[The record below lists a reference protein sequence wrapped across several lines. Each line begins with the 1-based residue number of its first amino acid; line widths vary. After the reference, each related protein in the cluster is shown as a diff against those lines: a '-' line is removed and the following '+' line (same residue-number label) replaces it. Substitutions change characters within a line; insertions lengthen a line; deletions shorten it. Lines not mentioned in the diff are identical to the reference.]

1 VLSIGD
7 YDPAQVRPLKP
18 GPELKKLDGF
28 VGTWTLEGSMKP
40 GMMGPGGP
48 VTEEEKC
55 GWMEGGFYLVCHLEY
70 KGSIGDKVGLSVRG
84 YSADDKVYTYRAFNS
99 AGEFEDSRGTFDGET
114 WKWTTET
121 KMGGVTV
128 KSRFTMKMNSAIS
141 YNFAYETSGDGAK
154 WTTVID
160 GTGTK
165 K

>member
-1 VLSIGD
+1 ME
-7 YDPAQVRPLKP
+7 PQKP
-18 GPELKKLDGF
+18 GPEVRKLDGF
-28 VGTWTLEGSMKP
+28 VGTWTLDGNMKP

-48 VTEEEKC
+48 VTEKEKC
-55 GWMEGGFYLVCHLEY
+55 EWMEGGFYLLCHFEY

-99 AGEFEDSRGTFDGET
+99 AGEFEDSKGTFDGET
-114 WKWTTET
+114 WTWTTET

-128 KSRFTMKMNSAIS
+128 KSRFTMKMNSATS
-141 YNFAYETSGDGAK
+141 YNFAYETSPDGAK